1 MLIAMDNLLHMFHPS
16 WHISPSDRKHY
27 VLLFE
32 DLMDR
37 IQAKTLQTFLNDYI
51 ISSFIHN
58 RILHRAHLF
67 GNTFIWYFL
76 IGYICNLVNTL
87 SELLFFGIDE
97 LQNTLKNTECK
108 ISILILPWFLS
119 KNTALSWELLTNDK
133 KVQYRLWN
141 LQTKFKLSKD

>member
-1 MLIAMDNLLHMFHPS
+1 MILFHDNQLEKTKFVLINCLNNTNKLCSCWLPWIISYICSILLDIYLRQIENIMYCFLRIS
-16 WHISPSDRKHY
+16 WTGFKRKH
-27 VLLFE
+27 F
-32 DLMDR
+32 
-37 IQAKTLQTFLNDYI
+37 KTFLNDYI
-51 ISSFIHN
+51 ISSFNHN
-58 RILHRAHLF
+58 MFLHRAQYI

-119 KNTALSWELLTNDK
+119 
-133 KVQYRLWN
+133 
-141 LQTKFKLSKD
+141 